1 MKHLIIYLNNNKLG
15 LANKT
20 TKLKNKLLWKNMITK
35 EIIKTLSISTK
46 KFSSTLMDQITNNNE
61 QNPFLIL
68 ICCLLSLRSK
78 DTVTIHVCNDLLK
91 IAKTAQEIL
100 DIPRNK
106 LEKIIFKI
114 GFYKKKATVLHNV
127 SKMILEKY
135 NGKVPQTENELLTLP
150 GVGRKTANLVLGLA
164 FNQPA
169 ICVDIHVHRISNRL
183 GLIKTKTAK
192 QTEFALQKILDQEDW
207 IKWNDL
213 IVKHGQN
220 ICTPISPKC
229 SKCAIKKYC
238 NKINV
243 NKTR

>member
-1 MKHLIIYLNNNKLG
+1 M
-15 LANKT
+15 
-20 TKLKNKLLWKNMITK
+20 LLITK
-35 EIIKTLSISTK
+35 KIKKILSLSTK
-46 KFSSTLMDQITNNNE
+46 EFTPTLITQITNDHG

-78 DTVTIHVCNDLLK
+78 DTVTIHVCNDLLT
-91 IAKTAQEIL
+91 IAKTPQEIL
-100 DIPRNK
+100 DIPLNR

-114 GFYKKKATVLHNV
+114 GFYRNKAKVLHNV

-135 NGKVPQTENELLTLP
+135 NGKVPQTENELLELP
-150 GVGRKTANLVLGLA
+150 GVGRKTSNLVLGLA

-183 GLIKTKTAK
+183 GLIKTKTAE
-192 QTEFALQKILDQEDW
+192 QTEFALQKILDRKDW
-207 IKWNDL
+207 TTWNDL

-229 SKCAIKKYC
+229 SQCKIKKHC
-238 NKINV
+238 NQISVTKI
-243 NKTR
+243 R